1 VKKTLTLAAA
11 IALLGIM
18 IYTIIQ
24 YRIWVEQTETHLEA
38 GSQLAQTELG
48 PVEYASLGEGPA
60 VVVLHGLKGG
70 YDQGLV
76 TVHLLD
82 APEFQMISIS
92 RPGYLQTPLSSGRT
106 LEGQADA
113 IAALLD
119 ALQIESAAVIAQSA
133 GGPYALQFALRHP
146 DRCWGVVLVSAIT
159 MPKEATTPGLVEKLL
174 SLLVDRDFGNWLMI
188 GMANRWPD
196 QMIPLL
202 IPDPEHLDLV
212 LADPQKLE
220 SLLEGA
226 QSLALSSRRAA
237 GSENDVQQ
245 ITTMSP
251 LPLQE
256 ISVPALVIAGTGDDL
271 TEDAE
276 YFASQNST
284 VELVLVVGGDHS
296 TFTVYSD
303 TLVPQVI
310 DFLQSNA
317 PGQ

>member
-1 VKKTLTLAAA
+1 MKKTIAMAAA
-11 IALLGIM
+11 TALLACL

-24 YRIWVEQTETHLEA
+24 YRDWVEQTEIQLEA
-38 GSQLAQTELG
+38 GSQLAQTEAGL
-48 PVEYASLGEGPA
+48 VEYASLGEGPA

-82 APEFQMISIS
+82 APDLQMISIS
-92 RPGYLQTPLSSGRT
+92 RPGYLRTPLSTGRNPG
-106 LEGQADA
+106 EQANA

-119 ALQIESAAVIAQSA
+119 VMKIESAAVIAQSV

-146 DRCWGVVLVSAIT
+146 ERCWGLMLISAVT
-159 MPKEATTPGLVEKLL
+159 MPKAAEPPGLVEKLL

-188 GMANRWPD
+188 GMVNRWPE

-202 IPDPEHLDLV
+202 IPDQGHLELV
-212 LADPQKLE
+212 LADPRKVE

-226 QSLALSSRRAA
+226 HSLALSSRRAA
-237 GSENDVQQ
+237 GSDNDVHQ
-245 ITTMSP
+245 ITSMSP
-251 LPLQE
+251 LPLEE
-256 ISVPALVIAGTGDDL
+256 IRVPTMAIAGTRGDL
-271 TEDAE
+271 TADAE
-276 YFASQNST
+276 YIAAQNPA
-284 VELVLVVGGDHS
+284 VELVLVEGGDHS

-303 TLVPQVI
+303 RLVPQVI
-310 DFLQSNA
+310 DFLKSNA